1 MLTGRRLQHWRRGSK
16 NGKLFFDGFSFC
28 IMAEASQYRPIPEL
42 DLSGPA
48 HVVAERWRRW
58 KRSFDLY
65 IAGQDI
71 DDATR
76 KHSLLLHY
84 AGMNVQDLFETLTE
98 PAQPEDRYAKTIAML
113 DGQFKVAKNTPFERH
128 VFRQMCPEANEPID
142 KFVARLRQQA
152 RLCEYSDLDDQLRD
166 QLLDKIA
173 QPGLRR
179 KLLEKE
185 DMTLDD
191 ALKICRSWEATAHQ
205 TAQMSSS
212 ATSSATTT
220 TVHAVAHSSQQQ
232 RRKWNQPRTP
242 PHREEPECPNCGFQG
257 HMAGD
262 SCPARGRTCHKCGKK
277 NHFSRKCHSNNRTD
291 STRAQLQHERIQPR
305 QGRAHHVTDRDDT
318 RTDSNDFET
327 VFTVGQT
334 VTTPTP
340 RVTIRI
346 SEAETTAIVD
356 SGASCNLL
364 GTDQLV
370 SLRRLGLQTTLVPCR
385 QALYAYG
392 STQPL
397 KLAGQFTV
405 PTSINGKTIPT
416 TFIVID
422 GPGDILLGKTSSEL
436 FGAIHFDTTMH
447 TNNVTNEDQAFRLS
461 LQQHFPAVFEG
472 VGKLRGHQA
481 TIHIDPT
488 VTPVAQRPRRVPFA
502 LRPKVRDH
510 LKDLM
515 EKDIIEKVDG
525 PSPWVSPVVVT
536 PKPKGD
542 IRLCVDM
549 RRANEA
555 IIRERHPIP
564 TIDEVTNIADA
575 LSRMPVDSADDEF
588 TTLLTEESVRFVT
601 KTAVPNALTA
611 QQVEQ
616 ASRID
621 PELCNTRKCLESGQ
635 LDSLPKPFLG
645 VRHEL
650 TYVGCVVI
658 RGTRIIFLSEM
669 PWPLNVSK
677 QPLPAPS
684 FKPPSVHPRRTYLN
698 NSTGRHYV
706 GAEKLPA

>member
-1 MLTGRRLQHWRRGSK
+1 
-16 NGKLFFDGFSFC
+16 
-28 IMAEASQYRPIPEL
+28 MAEASQYRPIPEL

-98 PAQPEDRYAKTIAML
+98 HAQPEDRYAKTIAML

-242 PHREEPECPNCGFQG
+242 PHREEPECPNCGYG
-257 HMAGD
+257 EHKAGQ
-262 SCPARGRTCHKCGKK
+262 SCPAKGQTCLKCGKR
-277 NHFSRKCHSNNRTD
+277 NHFSRKCQSGRSTGRTN
-291 STRAQLQHERIQPR
+291 STRSQPWRRHQPR
-305 QGRAHHVTDRDDT
+305 PGRAHHVTDRDDT

-364 GTDQLV
+364 GTDQLA

-405 PTSINGKTIPT
+405 PTSINGKTIHT
-416 TFIVID
+416 TFVVID

-436 FGAIHFDTTMH
+436 FGAIHFDTTLH
-447 TNNVTNEDQAFRLS
+447 TNSVTNEDQAFVYPCS
-461 LQQHFPAVFEG
+461 SISQQSSKELENFEG
-472 VGKLRGHQA
+472 TK
-481 TIHIDPT
+481 
-488 VTPVAQRPRRVPFA
+488 QRFTSTRR
-502 LRPKVRDH
+502 
-510 LKDLM
+510 
-515 EKDIIEKVDG
+515 
-525 PSPWVSPVVVT
+525 
-536 PKPKGD
+536 
-542 IRLCVDM
+542 
-549 RRANEA
+549 
-555 IIRERHPIP
+555 
-564 TIDEVTNIADA
+564 
-575 LSRMPVDSADDEF
+575 
-588 TTLLTEESVRFVT
+588 
-601 KTAVPNALTA
+601 
-611 QQVEQ
+611 
-616 ASRID
+616 
-621 PELCNTRKCLESGQ
+621 
-635 LDSLPKPFLG
+635 
-645 VRHEL
+645 
-650 TYVGCVVI
+650 
-658 RGTRIIFLSEM
+658 
-669 PWPLNVSK
+669 
-677 QPLPAPS
+677 
-684 FKPPSVHPRRTYLN
+684 
-698 NSTGRHYV
+698 
-706 GAEKLPA
+706 